1 MIATATASA
10 TVAVAAVVIVME
22 DLVLSLCECAGE
34 GLVNRVETMSIQQR
48 RVLERLVSLSS
59 FLDTSIAPMALI
71 DNRRIVATKFRCK
84 LQDLRISMLRINER
98 CEKLQIRLN
107 CLRREC
113 HGKSALVENGPFLYK
128 CIYKGGVR
136 YRDYPSSSARVTG
149 KVIAYNDSVTVT
161 ERVFITGENS
171 IFLHVKGTGW
181 LFENR
186 DSLKCMTRV
195 MEVE

>member
-1 MIATATASA
+1 VLRLCDCAGGDLLARINTLSTQQKDVLEKL
-10 TVAVAAVVIVME
+10 VAV
-22 DLVLSLCECAGE
+22 
-34 GLVNRVETMSIQQR
+34 
-48 RVLERLVSLSS
+48 SS
-59 FLDTSIAPMALI
+59 FIDMTIAPMALI
-71 DNRRIVATKFRCK
+71 DNRRVIATKLRCK
-84 LQDLRISMLRINER
+84 LQDVRIHMLRINER

-113 HGKSALVENGPFLYK
+113 AGKSALVENGPFMYK

-149 KVIAYNDSVTVT
+149 KVIAYNDSVLVS

-186 DSLKCMTRV
+186 ESLKCMTRV
-195 MEVE
+195 VEINDNMKA

>member
-1 MIATATASA
+1 
-10 TVAVAAVVIVME
+10 ME
-22 DLVLSLCECAGE
+22 DLVLRLCDCAG
-34 GLVNRVETMSIQQR
+34 GDLLARINTLSMQQKD
-48 RVLERLVSLSS
+48 VLEKLVAISS
-59 FLDTSIAPMALI
+59 FLDMTIAPMSLI
-71 DNRRIVATKFRCK
+71 DNRRIIATKFRCK
-84 LQDLRISMLRINER
+84 LQDLQISMLRINER

-107 CLRREC
+107 SLRREC
-113 HGKSALVENGPFLYK
+113 PGKSALVENGPFMYK

-149 KVIAYNDSVTVT
+149 KVIAYNDSVLVS

-186 DSLKCMTRV
+186 ESLKCMTRV
-195 MEVE
+195 QETHEIIKT

>member
-1 MIATATASA
+1 MKRLCDCTGG
-10 TVAVAAVVIVME
+10 
-22 DLVLSLCECAGE
+22 DLL
-34 GLVNRVETMSIQQR
+34 NRIGTLNRQQKE
-48 RVLERLVSLSS
+48 VLEKLVAISA
-59 FLDTSIAPMALI
+59 FLDAAILPMALV

-84 LQDLRISMLRINER
+84 LQDLRISMLRISER

-113 HGKSALVENGPFLYK
+113 PGKSALVEKGPFLYK

-171 IFLHVKGTGW
+171 IFLHVRGIGW

-186 DSLKCMTRV
+186 DSLKCMSRV
-195 MEVE
+195 VNINEAAK

>member
-1 MIATATASA
+1 MKLEEVLIFEE
-10 TVAVAAVVIVME
+10 ME
-22 DLVLSLCECAGE
+22 DLVLKLCDCAGDDM
-34 GLVNRVETMSIQQR
+34 LR
-48 RVLERLVSLSS
+48 RVGTLNKQQKDVLEKLVALSS
-59 FLDTSIAPMALI
+59 FLDMTIAPMLLI
-71 DNRRIVATKFRCK
+71 DNRRIVATKYRCK

-107 CLRREC
+107 CLRREAP
-113 HGKSALVENGPFLYK
+113 GKSALVENGPFLYK

-149 KVIAYNDSVTVT
+149 KVIAYNDFVTVT

-171 IFLHVKGTGW
+171 IYLFVKGTGW

-186 DSLKCMTRV
+186 DSLKCMELITYGPRV
-195 MEVE
+195 MEMKI